1 MDTIPPP
8 VLPFIQT
15 QLKQFDVNEAEL
27 VAMADEFKNLAVA
40 DVEDRLGLAKVH
52 ESRIILKNKR
62 VEIEK
67 MGLQL
72 RSQAT
77 AFNKAVIARENHLVA
92 IIAPTEQMLQKEET
106 RIAAEKERLRLAE
119 EQAEAARVQ
128 ARIDALHA
136 VGAAHDLHE
145 LTVMPEE
152 YFQDML
158 RICTAN
164 FNKAKQEAEEAR
176 LRQEQIDRAEAARFQ
191 KMKADQEAERQRLD
205 ALRKEQEAQAEQL
218 RQERLLLDQERER
231 LDTAKRKE
239 EEEKKRL
246 ADLENI
252 RKEAAEKE
260 RLRLEKERVDREF
273 AEEQAKIKREQERSQ
288 EEAERPDREK
298 LVALGKRILAVLNE
312 SPVQLKTAAAQR
324 RLVAARDQITDAVT
338 QFLTFP
344 KKK

>member
-1 MDTIPPP
+1 METIAP

-27 VAMADEFKNLAVA
+27 VALADEFKNLAVA

-77 AFNKAVIARENHLVA
+77 AFNKAVIARENQLVA
-92 IIAPTEQMLQKEET
+92 IIAPIEQALQREEA

-145 LTVMPEE
+145 LTLMPEE

-158 RICTAN
+158 RICTLN
-164 FNKAKQEAEEAR
+164 FNKAKQEAEEVR
-176 LRQEQIDRAEAARFQ
+176 QRQEQADRAEAARFN
-191 KMKADQEAERQRLD
+191 KMKQEQEQERLRLEG
-205 ALRKEQEAQAEQL
+205 LRKEQEAQAEQL
-218 RQERLLLDQERER
+218 RQERLLLDQERGRIEA
-231 LDTAKRKE
+231 AKRLE
-239 EEEKKRL
+239 EEEKKRQ
-246 ADLENI
+246 ADLENV

-260 RLRLEKERVDREF
+260 RLRIDKERVDKEF
-273 AEEQAKIKREQERSQ
+273 AEEQAKIKREQDRIR
-288 EEAERPDREK
+288 EESERPDKKKLEAYARLFLDLIEEK
-298 LVALGKRILAVLNE
+298 YRPVLSTAKAQGLVIQFQRQILDAVALLI
-312 SPVQLKTAAAQR
+312 
-324 RLVAARDQITDAVT
+324 
-338 QFLTFP
+338 P
-344 KKK
+344 KSKK